1 MKTKFN
7 ITERFGS
14 DLSNL
19 SISAAMVK
27 QCKKELSL
35 PDNIAQKI
43 DLAVSEAVSNA
54 IRHAEASKE
63 DGIELSFKLKG
74 QNLIIRVEDN
84 GPGFDFDNVVEP
96 DLENHPSGGY
106 GVFLIKQVMDNV
118 EYKRAGETNVL
129 AMTKNIAVS
138 ESEN

>member
-1 MKTKFN
+1 MKPEFN

-27 QCKKELSL
+27 QCQKALSL

-63 DGIELSFKLKG
+63 DGIVLSIKLKG
-74 QNLIIRVEDN
+74 QNLIICVEDN
-84 GPGFDFDNVVEP
+84 GPGFDFDSVAEP

-106 GVFLIKQVMDNV
+106 GVFLIKQVMDKV
-118 EYKRAGETNVL
+118 EYKRVEKINELT
-129 AMTKNIAVS
+129 MTKKIAAS

>member
-1 MKTKFN
+1 MNSEFH

-14 DLSNL
+14 DLKNL

-27 QCKKELSL
+27 RCKKELSL
-35 PDNIAQKI
+35 PEEIAQKI
-43 DLAVSEAVSNA
+43 DLAISEAVSNA

-63 DGIELSFKLKG
+63 DGIVLSLKLKG

-84 GPGFDFDNVVEP
+84 GPGFDFDNVTEP

-106 GVFLIKQVMDNV
+106 GIFLIKQVMDKV
-118 EYKRAGETNVL
+118 EYKRVGIINKLT
-129 AMTKNIAVS
+129 MTKNIAFG